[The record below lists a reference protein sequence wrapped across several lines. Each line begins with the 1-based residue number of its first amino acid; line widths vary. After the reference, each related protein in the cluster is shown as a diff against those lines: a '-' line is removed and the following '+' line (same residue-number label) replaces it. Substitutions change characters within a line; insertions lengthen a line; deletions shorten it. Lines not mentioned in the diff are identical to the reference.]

1 MRGKVP
7 SSAANPHL
15 WFPPEIIILFSRFC
29 YVTDHSPGRKT
40 NNSVKSLFSQPR
52 SLYMNFHI
60 LVSNLTNPTLLFF
73 LLGILATM
81 VKSDLEI
88 PPSTSK
94 FISLYLLFSI
104 GFKGGQELAH
114 SGITGEVFSSL
125 LLGLVIASLIPLY
138 AFFLLKR
145 KMGINDAGAVAA
157 AYGSVSAVT
166 FVAAVSFLEA
176 QRLSSGGHMVA
187 VMALMEAPAIIMG
200 VSLIMRYDP
209 ETASGGS
216 FGKIVRHSFTNSS
229 VLMILGSLV
238 IGIIADTKQAEGI
251 RPFTTD
257 IFKGFLAI
265 FLLEMGMVTAKRF
278 SAFRKYGWFAFL
290 IAIVLPCVNGS
301 AVAALS
307 GLVTHD
313 AGNRF
318 IFAILAA
325 SASYIAVPAAM
336 RLAAPKA
343 DPGLYIPMA
352 LGVTF
357 PFNITV
363 GMPLYFIIVQNT

>member
-1 MRGKVP
+1 M
-7 SSAANPHL
+7 
-15 WFPPEIIILFSRFC
+15 
-29 YVTDHSPGRKT
+29 D
-40 NNSVKSLFSQPR
+40 
-52 SLYMNFHI
+52 FHI
-60 LVSNLTNPTLLFF
+60 LIANLTNPTLLFF
-73 LLGILATM
+73 VLGIFATV

-88 PPSTSK
+88 PASSSK

-114 SGITGEVFSSL
+114 SGFSNEIIYSL
-125 LLGLVIASLIPLY
+125 LFALLLASLIPLY
-138 AFFLLKR
+138 TFFILKR
-145 KMGINDAGAVAA
+145 KLSISDAGAVAA

-166 FVAAVSFLEA
+166 FVAAASFLEA
-176 QRLSSGGHMVA
+176 QKIPFGGHMVA
-187 VMALMEAPAIIMG
+187 VMALMESPAIIVGVILIMQFDKQSNEG
-200 VSLIMRYDP
+200 VSIK
-209 ETASGGS
+209 S
-216 FGKIVRHSFTNSS
+216 VVQHSFTNGS

-238 IGIIADTKQAEGI
+238 IGLIADTKQAEGI
-251 RPFTTD
+251 KPFTTD

-265 FLLEMGMVTAKRF
+265 FLLEMGMVTARRF
-278 SAFRKYGWFAFL
+278 SAFKRYGIFVSFF
-290 IAIVLPCVNGS
+290 AIVIPALNGCI
-301 AVAALS
+301 VAWAS
-307 GLVTHD
+307 QFVTHD
-313 AGNRF
+313 IGNRF

-363 GMPLYFIIVQNT
+363 GMPLYFTIINGGM